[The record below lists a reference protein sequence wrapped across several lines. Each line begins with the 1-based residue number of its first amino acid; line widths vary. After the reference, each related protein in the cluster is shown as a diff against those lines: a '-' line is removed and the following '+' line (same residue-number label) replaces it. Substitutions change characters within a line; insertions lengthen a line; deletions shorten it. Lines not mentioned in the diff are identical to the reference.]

1 MISSLPIFEEEKM
14 AYVID
19 KDACTNCGACVPEC
33 PVDCI
38 SEKGDVHVINADECI
53 DCGACESVCP
63 ADAISAG

>member
-1 MISSLPIFEEEKM
+1 M
-14 AYVID
+14 AYIID
-19 KDACTNCGACVPEC
+19 KDACTNCGACTTEC

-38 SEKGDVHVINADECI
+38 SEQGDVHVIDADECI